1 MDVWIIP
8 LLIVLCLLV
17 EAFFAGSE
25 IAVVSADRLHLRH
38 LAAKG
43 SHGAQLAL
51 EMLQKP
57 EHLLTTT
64 LVGINIAIVT
74 NASLSTV
81 FVIELLGQEMSW
93 VAIFV
98 SAPLIWVFGE
108 IVPKTIFQ
116 QKADILAPR
125 IIYVLKAASLL
136 FFPIIFLFSYA
147 FKFISVIFGLTNKAS
162 PFTLRDE
169 IDMVLQM
176 RVHESDI
183 LPMEKNMIRRMFNFG
198 ETKVRGIMVP
208 LIDVR
213 SLECGVSCGQAM
225 QEAREQAH
233 LLFPVYAD
241 RVDNIVGYVNAV
253 HLLGVVDAH
262 PIRPYIKPVR
272 FIPGSKNIEDLLNDF
287 QRDGDGLAMVVD
299 EYGSCEGMVSLE
311 DILERVVGEM
321 RDEYD
326 VEKTSAVLWKK
337 LESGAFL
344 VNARMPLAALRDE
357 LSIVLPEGNYETLSG
372 FLLDRFRDIP
382 TVGENIIYDGF
393 EFVVTKSGRHAIQE
407 VRVNQLSTGVETAHF
422 PTTHLLPGGE

>member
-1 MDVWIIP
+1 MDVWMIP
-8 LLIVLCLLV
+8 FLIVLCLLV

-25 IAVVSADRLHLRH
+25 IAVVSADRLRLRH

-43 SHGAQLAL
+43 NHGAQLAL
-51 EMLQKP
+51 QMLQKP

-64 LVGINIAIVT
+64 LVGINVAIVT
-74 NASLSTV
+74 NASLSTA

-93 VAIFV
+93 VAILV

-116 QKADILAPR
+116 QKADVLAPR
-125 IIYVLKAASLL
+125 IIYVLKVASLL
-136 FFPIIFLFSYA
+136 FFPLIVLFSYA
-147 FKFISVIFGLTNKAS
+147 FKLISAIFGLSDKAS

-169 IDMVLQM
+169 IDMVLQL

-213 SLECGVSCGQAM
+213 SLEWGVSCGQAM
-225 QEAREQAH
+225 QEAREQSH

-241 RVDNIVGYVNAV
+241 RVDNIVGYVNTV
-253 HLLGVVDAH
+253 HLLGVADGH
-262 PIRPYIKPVR
+262 PIRPSIKPIR
-272 FIPGSKNIEDLLNDF
+272 FIPGSKSIEELLNDF
-287 QRDGDGLAMVVD
+287 QRDGDSLAMVVD

-326 VEKTSAVLWKK
+326 VEKTAAVWWKK
-337 LESGAFL
+337 LESGSFL
-344 VNARMPLAALRDE
+344 VNARMPLVAMRDE
-357 LSIVLPEGNYETLSG
+357 LNIVLPEGNYETLSG
-372 FLLDRFRDIP
+372 FLLDRFRNIP
-382 TVGENIIYDGF
+382 TVGEIIIHDGV

-407 VRVNQLSTGVETAHF
+407 VRVSKLSIGGETPHF
-422 PTTHLLPGGE
+422 PTAHVLPGGE